1 MFIMK
6 NHGFK
11 RKYVYGGSGI
21 FDSLA
26 SFLGNIFTS
35 GVAKQLTSTAIDVG
49 KEVGKRTAVDVGT
62 RLVKK
67 VLTPKVQGIQK
78 GIQRGIQ
85 KAPGEVVQRL
95 APAVTTK
102 VQNILNKYVVPQVP
116 QALQA
121 PVRQNIN
128 SLIDGSGN
136 NAVAIQDLVRRL
148 HHGNGLKTT

>member
-21 FDSLA
+21 FGSLA
-26 SFLGNIFTS
+26 SFLGNLFTS

-67 VLTPKVQGIQK
+67 VLTPKVQVEQKRIQK
-78 GIQRGIQ
+78 GIQ
-85 KAPGEVVQRL
+85 K
-95 APAVTTK
+95 APAVSQRVAPAVAAK
-102 VQNILNKYVVPQVP
+102 VQDILNKYVVPQVP
-116 QALQA
+116 QVVQA

>member
-21 FDSLA
+21 FSSLA
-26 SFLGNIFTS
+26 SFLGNLFTS

-67 VLTPKVQGIQK
+67 VLTPKVQ
-78 GIQRGIQ
+78 
-85 KAPGEVVQRL
+85 KAPQRV
-95 APAVTTK
+95 ATK
-102 VQNILNKYVVPQVP
+102 VQDILNKYVEP
-116 QALQA
+116 QA

-136 NAVAIQDLVRRL
+136 NAVAIQALTRRL
-148 HHGNGLKTT
+148 HHGDGLKTT

>member
-21 FDSLA
+21 FSSLA
-26 SFLGNIFTS
+26 SFLGNLFTS
-35 GVAKQLTSTAIDVG
+35 GAAKQLTSTAIDVG
-49 KEVGKRTAVDVGT
+49 KKTAIDVGT
-62 RLVKK
+62 KLVKK
-67 VLTPKVQGIQK
+67 VLTPKVQ
-78 GIQRGIQ
+78 RGIQ
-85 KAPGEVVQRL
+85 KAPAVSQRV
-95 APAVTTK
+95 ATK
-102 VQNILNKYVVPQVP
+102 VQNILNKYVVPQT
-116 QALQA
+116 

-148 HHGNGLKTT
+148 HHGDGLKTT

>member
-21 FDSLA
+21 FSSLA
-26 SFLGNIFTS
+26 SFLGNLFTS
-35 GVAKQLTSTAIDVG
+35 GAAKQLTSTAIDVG

-67 VLTPKVQGIQK
+67 VLTPKVQ
-78 GIQRGIQ
+78 
-85 KAPGEVVQRL
+85 KAPQRV
-95 APAVTTK
+95 ATK
-102 VQNILNKYVVPQVP
+102 VQNILNKYVVPQ
-116 QALQA
+116 A
-121 PVRQNIN
+121 PIRQNIN

-148 HHGNGLKTT
+148 HHGDGLKTT

>member
-21 FDSLA
+21 FSSLA
-26 SFLGNIFTS
+26 SFLGNLFTS

-67 VLTPKVQGIQK
+67 VLTPKVQ
-78 GIQRGIQ
+78 
-85 KAPGEVVQRL
+85 KAPQRV
-95 APAVTTK
+95 ATK
-102 VQNILNKYVVPQVP
+102 VQNILNKFGVPQV
-116 QALQA
+116 

-148 HHGNGLKTT
+148 HHGDGLKTT

>member
-21 FDSLA
+21 FSSLA
-26 SFLGNIFTS
+26 SFLGNLFTS
-35 GVAKQLTSTAIDVG
+35 GAAKQLTSTAIDVG
-49 KEVGKRTAVDVGT
+49 KEVGKRTAVDIGT

-67 VLTPKVQGIQK
+67 VLTPKVQ
-78 GIQRGIQ
+78 
-85 KAPGEVVQRL
+85 KAPGEVQRL
-95 APAVTTK
+95 APAVATK
-102 VQNILNKYVVPQVP
+102 VQNILNKYVVPQ
-116 QALQA
+116 A
-121 PVRQNIN
+121 PIRQNIN

-148 HHGNGLKTT
+148 HHGDGLKTT

>member
-1 MFIMK
+1 M
-6 NHGFK
+6 
-11 RKYVYGGSGI
+11 KYVYGGSGI
-21 FDSLA
+21 FSSLA
-26 SFLGNIFTS
+26 SFLGNLFTS

-67 VLTPKVQGIQK
+67 ALTPKVHVV
-78 GIQRGIQ
+78 Q
-85 KAPGEVVQRL
+85 KAPAVSQR
-95 APAVTTK
+95 AFATR
-102 VQNILNKYVVPQVP
+102 VQNILNKYVTPQVP
-116 QALQA
+116 QA

-148 HHGNGLKTT
+148 HRGDGLKTT

>member
-1 MFIMK
+1 MYVMK

-21 FDSLA
+21 FSSLA
-26 SFLGNIFTS
+26 SFLGNLFTS

-67 VLTPKVQGIQK
+67 VLTPKVQ
-78 GIQRGIQ
+78 
-85 KAPGEVVQRL
+85 KAPQRV
-95 APAVTTK
+95 ATK
-102 VQNILNKYVVPQVP
+102 VQNILNKFGVPQV
-116 QALQA
+116 

-148 HHGNGLKTT
+148 HHGDGLKTT

>member
-1 MFIMK
+1 MYVMK

-11 RKYVYGGSGI
+11 RKYVYGGSGL

-26 SFLGNIFTS
+26 RLFTS

-49 KEVGKRTAVDVGT
+49 KEVGKKTAIDVGT
-62 RLVKK
+62 KLVKK
-67 VLTPKVQGIQK
+67 VIAPKV
-78 GIQRGIQ
+78 Q

-95 APAVTTK
+95 TPSVVQRLTPAITTK

-116 QALQA
+116 
-121 PVRQNIN
+121 VRQNIN

-136 NAVAIQDLVRRL
+136 NAIAIQDLVRKL
-148 HHGNGLKTT
+148 HGSGLKTI

>member
-1 MFIMK
+1 MYVMK

-11 RKYVYGGSGI
+11 RKYVYGGSGLV
-21 FDSLA
+21 DSLA
-26 SFLGNIFTS
+26 RLFTS

-49 KEVGKRTAVDVGT
+49 KDVGKKTAIDVGT

-67 VLTPKVQGIQK
+67 VLTPKVQVVQK

-85 KAPGEVVQRL
+85 KAPGGVVQRL
-95 APAVTTK
+95 APAVATK
-102 VQNILNKYVVPQVP
+102 VQNILNKYVVS

-148 HHGNGLKTT
+148 HRGNGLKTT

>member
-21 FDSLA
+21 FGSLA
-26 SFLGNIFTS
+26 SFLGNLFTS
-35 GVAKQLTSTAIDVG
+35 GAAKQLTSTAIDVG
-49 KEVGKRTAVDVGT
+49 KEAGKRTAVDVGT

-67 VLTPKVQGIQK
+67 ALTPKVHVVQK
-78 GIQRGIQ
+78 GIQ
-85 KAPGEVVQRL
+85 KAPAVSQRV
-95 APAVTTK
+95 APAVATK
-102 VQNILNKYVVPQVP
+102 VQNILNKYVP

-121 PVRQNIN
+121 PIRQNIN

-136 NAVAIQDLVRRL
+136 NAVTIQDLLRRL
-148 HHGNGLKTT
+148 HRGDGLKTT